1 MAQVVE
7 RSFRKRQGAGSIPA
21 WGSFRARS
29 WRFRSRRQVGDESL
43 PFFWFVQCRNGQR
56 KRKAGW

>member
-1 MAQVVE
+1 M
-7 RSFRKRQGAGSIPA
+7 
-21 WGSFRARS
+21 ARS